1 MDNVD
6 RFRPVGR
13 SYYKT
18 NFVDIL
24 EKITPEF
31 YQTDDIEV
39 SGLETNPISQVIN
52 THIKVAN
59 NISNI
64 LSISSVAGTQTKNL
78 NNISG
83 ISQYFIKQNEL
94 TKITPYTFES
104 KILLPLGYSFS
115 NFESS
120 SVFNT
125 YLSSNLLPKIRLA
138 TGTQSH
144 ALEANKNTLSSL
156 TLNANASSIHNYLV
170 DNLGWFYFLNT
181 SARGGLSYSPSSYVL
196 ESLNSLYLGNT
207 LETVDGIKG
216 LTEYLWRNNS
226 VCSFGEFLP
235 SNYISGTSDAN
246 LETSVGIAPT
256 YTSGTQKLDYLKTL
270 IDIVYSPLYIDKT
283 DYTVKTAFN
292 DFLDT
297 GYYLTDT
304 KSKGPYRKLLNI
316 LGFNFA
322 DISDQVENIGLI
334 YDIQNVR
341 DEHLQYLAD
350 LIGFRLRG
358 NSPTKWRQQ
367 LAIAVDL
374 YKRSGTLKAIQI
386 AINALITDSILDV
399 SGKVQELWE
408 SYLPQLIWYALYT
421 ESPLFKNLNT
431 WTRGIALKGGIYEY
445 SNNSIEDNIK
455 IVVDSIL
462 LEMYKRFP
470 DEFIFNGERFN
481 PPRFYTVDKD
491 GNELALYTIVGEPNM
506 KPFHIYQAE
515 GREFI
520 GYRVLAKTL
529 GQGNKFDAAT
539 AYGPLGYGVYMA
551 GLDPVDPN
559 DNPTYLKFVGDLNFL
574 FNYRNKNNYPMPP
587 FEEIKFYRDSSV
599 TAEMVDFLV
608 ERLKCFKVREAFAE
622 EVGTFLLENAVYGN
636 TDLRSLNEW
645 LMFFDSAQTPS
656 NFNDVLSNVTEY
668 DNDILSLWNGKSS
681 HLFVN
686 FQDSDFDFTNATME
700 GDGRN
705 ALYESARISK
715 EFAPAHAIMR
725 VNLAAS
731 ATDDYLMSST
741 KYHYLELDSDD
752 TRVSYTS
759 ASLLAGF
766 QFSGVSISF
775 AAGGGDA
782 GAGSDGGRGGLNT
795 FKRSSV
801 NSITDSYL
809 SSTASITSLGNVARR
824 NIRRRNLKYVLP
836 KESYYDRT
844 GFNGPISFDPSTLE
858 RSMPSSIGELT
869 LGYIPSAGRFH
880 PIVDAINPSG
890 VWNSCETL
898 QSSRQ
903 FSGIYTSATFPYRGL
918 SSLGSNAKNTDEG
931 VSSSR
936 YHDRGQ
942 VPQIY
947 VTMNQLLEEKARSY
961 AKKLIEAD
969 PSSFNPDAY
978 WKNNVESLANQ
989 LITNGFSINSF
1000 SDYENFAFG
1009 NGIHKLYK
1017 DFCTYFNRHT
1027 LGLNLLEQTGGN
1039 IFAQVFGQGLFNCDF
1054 TVDGSAAS
1062 NYISTSLPAASSINT
1077 QTVWNISNNGTYIA
1091 SSNNDCVVPI
1101 IGSFTQGSSFCA
1113 EFRNPHILSGI
1124 EFCDASGSPV
1134 SNQFSI
1140 FRLDPSTA
1148 VKGYENY
1155 LVNNCVIKCKSL
1167 GGFPRLRFDLSAY
1180 GDRRNYFI
1188 KDHEFE
1194 LRVNALV
1201 GDERSPE
1208 YGGGELGVWIHTKPV
1223 SGVFWSWTPQGSWTA
1238 YTESQLNDLLVKDVL
1253 CHRYSFNIEKPSDPD
1268 DSLICLNSFEQTI
1281 EGTNDL
1287 SLTNI
1292 KSKYLKT
1299 FSIKFDTRNFTTNN
1313 NYEYLQVLPI
1323 SDENYIKVNQVHKD
1337 STNYIV
1343 EVFFIPN
1350 RDNRKYL
1357 LIDSVELQD
1366 LTLRENAGIGTGFGI
1381 DTSGI
1386 PLKQFVQEDK
1396 VYLNKTQLRDILKF
1410 FNGLIGQDSGDYYTT
1425 LATRNAII
1433 SSGTME
1439 VSGGSRL
1446 SYRVH
1451 PEWGPNSKGAAN
1463 NYTRVEFDN

>member
-24 EKITPEF
+24 EKLTPEF
-31 YQTDDIEV
+31 YQTDDIDL
-39 SGLETNPISQVIN
+39 SGLEVNPISQLVN
-52 THIKVAN
+52 SHIKVAR

-64 LSISSVAGTQTKNL
+64 LSISSVTGTQTKNL
-78 NNISG
+78 GNISG
-83 ISQYFIKQNEL
+83 ISQYFVKQNEL
-94 TKITPYTFES
+94 TKITPYSFEA
-104 KILLPLGYSFS
+104 KILVPLGYSFDS
-115 NFESS
+115 FETSS
-120 SVFNT
+120 SFNSF
-125 YLSSNLLPKIRLA
+125 LSGNLLPKIRVA
-138 TGTQSH
+138 TSTQSH
-144 ALEANKNTLSSL
+144 ALEANKSTLSSL
-156 TLNANASSIHNYLV
+156 TLNANTSSIHNYLV

-181 SARGGLSYSPSSYVL
+181 SARGGLTYSPSSYVL

-216 LTEYLWRNNS
+216 LTEYLWKNNS
-226 VCSFGEFLP
+226 VCSFGEYIP
-235 SNYISGTSDAN
+235 SNYISGIADAN
-246 LETSVGIAPT
+246 LETSVGVAPI
-256 YTSGTQKLDYLKTL
+256 YTSGIQKLDYLKTL
-270 IDIVYSPLYIDKT
+270 VDIAYSPLYIDKT
-283 DYTVKTAFN
+283 DYTVKNAFD
-292 DFLDT
+292 DFINT

-304 KSKGPYRKLLNI
+304 KSKGPYRKLLNV

-322 DISDQVENIGLI
+322 DLSDQIESIGLI
-334 YDIQNVR
+334 YDVENVR
-341 DEHLQYLAD
+341 EEHLQYLAE

-358 NSPTKWRQQ
+358 NSPAKWRQQ
-367 LAIAVDL
+367 LGIAVDL
-374 YKRSGTLKAIQI
+374 YKSSGTLKAIQT
-386 AINALITDSILDV
+386 AINALITDSVLDV

-408 SYLPQLIWYALYT
+408 SYLPQIIWYALYT

-431 WTRGIALKGGIYEY
+431 WTRGISQKAGILEH
-445 SNNSIEDNIK
+445 SNTSIEDNIK

-506 KPFHIYQAE
+506 KPFHVYQST
-515 GREFI
+515 GREYI
-520 GYRVLAKTL
+520 GYKVLAKNL
-529 GQGNKFDAAT
+529 GQGRSFEAAT
-539 AYGPLGYGVYMA
+539 ANGPLGYGVYIA

-574 FNYRNKNNYPMPP
+574 FNYRNKINYPMPP

-608 ERLKCFKVREAFAE
+608 ERLKCFKVRPDFAE
-622 EVGTFLLENAVYGN
+622 EVGGFLLENAVTGN
-636 TDLRSLNEW
+636 TELKSLNEW
-645 LMFFDSAQTPS
+645 LMFFDSAQSPS
-656 NFNDVLSNVTEY
+656 NFNEVLSNITEY
-668 DNDILSLWNGKSS
+668 DKDVLSLWNGKSS

-686 FQDSDFDFTNATME
+686 FQDADFDFANATLE
-700 GDGRN
+700 SNSKN
-705 ALYESARISK
+705 ALYETSRITK

-731 ATDDYLMSST
+731 ATDDYVVSST
-741 KYHYLELDSDD
+741 RYHYLELDSDD
-752 TRVSYTS
+752 TRTLYTS
-759 ASLLAGF
+759 GSVLAGF
-766 QFSGVSISF
+766 QYSGVSISF
-775 AAGGGDA
+775 ATGGGDA
-782 GAGSDGGRGGLNT
+782 NAGSDGGRGGLNT

-801 NSITDSYL
+801 DSITDAYL
-809 SSTASITSLGNVARR
+809 SSTASVTSLSNVARR
-824 NIRRRNLKYVLP
+824 NIRRRNLKYLLP
-836 KESYYDRT
+836 RESYYDRT

-858 RSMPSSIGELT
+858 RSLPSSIGELT

-880 PIVDAINPSG
+880 PVVDAIIASG

-903 FSGIYTSATFPYRGL
+903 FSGINTSATFPYRGL
-918 SSLGSNAKNTDEG
+918 SSLGSNAKNLDEG

-936 YHDRGQ
+936 YQDRGQ
-942 VPQIY
+942 VPLIY
-947 VTMNQLLEEKARSY
+947 ITMNQLLQEKARSY
-961 AKKLIEAD
+961 ARKLIEQN
-969 PSSFNPDAY
+969 PSGYNVDAY
-978 WKNNVESLANQ
+978 WKNNVESLANE
-989 LITNGFSINSF
+989 LISSGFTINSF
-1000 SDYENFAFG
+1000 SDYEDFSFG
-1009 NGIHKLYK
+1009 NGLHKLYK
-1017 DFCTYFNRHT
+1017 DFCAYFNRHA
-1027 LGLNLLEQTGGN
+1027 LGLNILEKTGGN
-1039 IFAQVFGQGLFNCDF
+1039 IFAHVFGRGLFNCDF

-1062 NYISTSLPAASSINT
+1062 NYISTSLPATSSINT
-1077 QTVWNISNNGTYIA
+1077 QTVWNTTNNGTYIA

-1101 IGSFTQGSSFCA
+1101 IGSFTQGSPFCA

-1124 EFCDASGSPV
+1124 EFCDASGSPNT
-1134 SNQFSI
+1134 NQFSI
-1140 FRLDPSTA
+1140 FRLDSSTA

-1180 GDRRNYFI
+1180 GDRRNYLI

-1194 LRVNALV
+1194 IRVNALV

-1208 YGGGELGVWIHTKPV
+1208 FGGGQLGIWIHTKPV
-1223 SGVFWSWTPQGSWTA
+1223 SGVFWSWTPEGRWVPN
-1238 YTESQLNDLLVKDVL
+1238 TESQLNDLLVKDNL
-1253 CHRYSFNIEKPSDPD
+1253 CHKYSFELEKPSDPE
-1268 DSLICLNSFEQTI
+1268 DSLICLNSFEQI
-1281 EGTNDL
+1281 LEGTNDL

-1299 FSIKFDTRNFTTNN
+1299 FSIKFDTRNYTTNN
-1313 NYEYLQVLPI
+1313 NYEYLEILPI
-1323 SDENYIKVNQVHKD
+1323 SNENYIKVNQVHKD

-1343 EVFFIPN
+1343 EVFFVPN

-1357 LIDSVELQD
+1357 LIDSVEFQD
-1366 LTLRENAGIGTGFGI
+1366 LTLREYAGIGTGYGI
-1381 DTSGI
+1381 ETSGI
-1386 PLKQFVQEDK
+1386 PLKRFVKEDK
-1396 VYLNKTQLRDILKF
+1396 IYLNETQLRDVLKF

-1425 LATRNAII
+1425 LASRSAII

-1446 SYRVH
+1446 SYRLH
-1451 PEWGPNSKGAAN
+1451 PEWGPFAKGAAN
-1463 NYTRVEFDN
+1463 NYTRLEFDN